1 VPRRDRGARAELFSR
16 PGSFSDLASSSDGA
30 SLLVGWPIA
39 DQLLFLGPERPRDVT
54 AVSNVAR
61 QFDPGRGTTA
71 AFPRIA
77 DWCGSP

>member
-1 VPRRDRGARAELFSR
+1 MR
-16 PGSFSDLASSSDGA
+16 SSG

-39 DQLLFLGPERPRDVT
+39 DQLLFLEPERPRGVT

-77 DWCGSP
+77 DWCCSP